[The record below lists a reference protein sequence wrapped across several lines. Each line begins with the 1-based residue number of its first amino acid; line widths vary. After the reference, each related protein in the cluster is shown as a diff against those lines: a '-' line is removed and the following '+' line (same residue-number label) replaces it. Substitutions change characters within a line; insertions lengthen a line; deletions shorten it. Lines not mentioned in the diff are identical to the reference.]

1 MYGLRRI
8 HIITVTKNGERWT
21 RGCAYRHRSIFW
33 GRAGEAAL
41 GETIQVVLFAGLLL
55 ANGFFAAAEAAMLRL
70 RSDQLH
76 KLHAGQR
83 AAVSAAMLREPR
95 TYLNAC
101 QLGLTVAS
109 LGMGWMGIPAFRL
122 FFGSWFGGVS
132 GRVPIAPIVVEVGA
146 VAAALLLAAL
156 LHSVC
161 GGLVP
166 KALAGLRA
174 ERVVAA
180 AAAPLFYFHKVVYP
194 MARLLDI
201 LSSWLVKDGDVRMG
215 AGSVHAYSSQDIR
228 LLLKESKRCGLI
240 HHTELLLVD
249 NIFKFTETHAREIMI
264 PRREVICLYAQLSL
278 EENKQMALA
287 EMHTRY
293 PVCESDKDDIIG
305 FVHIKDLWKDAQHTL
320 TDIRQILRPIMTV
333 PESIFIRELLGQMQE
348 SKSQIAI
355 LIDEYGG
362 TSGIVTLEDI
372 MEEIVGEIQDEFDEE
387 RAMIEPLGEGS
398 HSISGMMQI
407 EEVNSCLGT
416 NISCDNFDTIGGW
429 MYSQLENLPRKGN
442 RVKVAD
448 HFELVIEETDHY
460 RISRIRVSR
469 LAASPTDKEN
479 EGMKGDAGNADGKGT
494 GTGT

>member
-1 MYGLRRI
+1 M
-8 HIITVTKNGERWT
+8 
-21 RGCAYRHRSIFW
+21 FW

-41 GETIQVVLFAGLLL
+41 GETIQFVLFAGLLL
-55 ANGFFAAAEAAMLRL
+55 ANGFFTAAETAMLRL
-70 RSDQLH
+70 RPDQLH
-76 KLHAGQR
+76 KLQSGRRSSKR
-83 AAVSAAMLREPR
+83 AAASAAMLREPQ
-95 TYLNAC
+95 TYLTIC
-101 QLGLTVAS
+101 QLGITLAS

-122 FFGSWFGGVS
+122 LFDSWLTGMS
-132 GRVPIAPIVVEVGA
+132 GQVPIAPIVAEVCA
-146 VAAALLLAAL
+146 VAAALLLAAM

-161 GGLVP
+161 GALVP
-166 KALAGLRA
+166 KAIAGHRA
-174 ERVVAA
+174 KRVVAL
-180 AAAPLFYFHKVVYP
+180 AAAPLFYFHKIMYP
-194 MARLLDI
+194 LARLLDV
-201 LSSWLVKDGDVRMG
+201 LSSWMVQDGEARVG
-215 AGSVHAYSSQDIR
+215 AYSSQDIR
-228 LLLKESKRCGLI
+228 LLLKESQRSGHI

-264 PRREVICLYAQLSL
+264 PRREIICLYTQLSL
-278 EENKQMALA
+278 AENKQMALA

-320 TDIRQILRPIMTV
+320 TDIEQILRPIMTV

-348 SKSQIAI
+348 SKTQIAI

-387 RAMIEPLGEGS
+387 RAMIEQLGEGS

-442 RVKVAD
+442 RVKEAN
-448 HFELVIEETDHY
+448 HFEFVIEETDHY

-469 LAASPTDKEN
+469 LAAYPSDKEQ
-479 EGMKGDAGNADGKGT
+479 EDLKGDAGNADGKGT
-494 GTGT
+494 GT

>member
-1 MYGLRRI
+1 
-8 HIITVTKNGERWT
+8 
-21 RGCAYRHRSIFW
+21 
-33 GRAGEAAL
+33 
-41 GETIQVVLFAGLLL
+41 
-55 ANGFFAAAEAAMLRL
+55 MLRL
-70 RSDQLH
+70 RSDQLQ
-76 KLHAGQR
+76 KLYGGRRSSKR
-83 AAVSAAMLREPR
+83 AVVSAAMLREPR
-95 TYLNAC
+95 TYLTAC
-101 QLGLTVAS
+101 QLGITVAS
-109 LGMGWMGIPAFRL
+109 LGIGWMGIPAFRL
-122 FFGSWFGGVS
+122 FFGSWLDGMS
-132 GRVPIAPIVVEVGA
+132 GRVPIAPVVVEVCA
-146 VAAALLLAAL
+146 VAAALLLAAV

-166 KALAGLRA
+166 KAIAGRRA
-174 ERVVAA
+174 ELVVAA
-180 AAAPLFYFHKVVYP
+180 AAAPLFYFHKMMYP
-194 MARLLDI
+194 VARLLDV
-201 LSSWLVKDGDVRMG
+201 LSNWMVKDGDVRVG

-278 EENKQMALA
+278 VENKQMALA

-320 TDIRQILRPIMTV
+320 TDIRQILRPILTV

-387 RAMIEPLGEGS
+387 RAMIEQLGEGS
-398 HSISGMMQI
+398 HSISGMMLI

-429 MYSQLENLPRKGN
+429 MYAQLENLPRKGN
-442 RVKVAD
+442 SVKEAG
-448 HFELVIEETDHY
+448 HFEFVIEETDHY

-469 LAASPTDKEN
+469 LAAYPSHKEK
-479 EGMKGDAGNADGKGT
+479 EGLKGDAGDVDGKGT
-494 GTGT
+494 GT